1 MAGERKKPVAVLAG
15 RERGDVPLETPEK
28 TGKLEPLTDLMTGLI
43 QGEFTGYLKINF
55 SQGGISRVEKFEE
68 ISKKLDK

>member
-1 MAGERKKPVAVLAG
+1 MAGERKKPVVVIASRG
-15 RERGDVPLETPEK
+15 RGGLPSEAPEK
-28 TGKLEPLTDLMTGLI
+28 LESLTDLMTGLI

-68 ISKKLDK
+68 ISKKLNQ

>member
-1 MAGERKKPVAVLAG
+1 MAGERKKPAAVLAG
-15 RERGDVPLETPEK
+15 RERGGLPNGAPEK
-28 TGKLEPLTDLMTGLI
+28 LESLTGLMGTLI

-68 ISKKLDK
+68 ISKKLNQ